1 MADKVYKAKQL
12 RRALQLF
19 TQTIT
24 DESKMM
30 ELADIYPKWDG
41 NSKSYKAN
49 TIVSYGVNADGET
62 QLYTV
67 LQDHTSQSDW
77 TPDSASSLFK
87 KVGFTDTGVAIWTQP
102 LGSTDA
108 YMTGD
113 IVEHNGSKWTSTV
126 DNNVWEPGVYG
137 WDVVAS

>member
-19 TQTIT
+19 VQTIT
-24 DESKMM
+24 DESTMM

-41 NSKSYKAN
+41 NNKSYKAN
-49 TIVSYGVNADGET
+49 TIVSHGINADGET

-87 KVGFTDTGVAIWTQP
+87 KIGFTDEGISIWTQP

-137 WDVVAS
+137 WDVVTS

>member
-19 TQTIT
+19 VQTIT
-24 DESKMM
+24 DESTMM

-41 NSKSYKAN
+41 NNKRYKAN
-49 TIVSYGVNADGET
+49 TIVSHGINADGET

-87 KVGFTDTGVAIWTQP
+87 KIGFTNEGVSIWTQP

>member
-19 TQTIT
+19 VQTIT
-24 DESKMM
+24 DESTMM

-41 NSKSYKAN
+41 NNKRYKAN
-49 TIVSYGVNADGET
+49 TIVSHGINADGET

-67 LQDHTSQSDW
+67 LQDHTSQSNW

-126 DNNVWEPGVYG
+126 NNNVWEPGVYG

>member
-1 MADKVYKAKQL
+1 MADKIYKAKQL

-19 TQTIT
+19 AQTIT

-41 NSKSYKAN
+41 DSKSYKAK
-49 TIVSYGVNADGET
+49 TIVSHGVNADGET
-62 QLYTV
+62 QLYIV